1 MLQSV
6 DSTVLTP
13 AQIQLVEY
21 ALRVLMK
28 ISAPGWNDIPI
39 HLQPCFAKYMDRE
52 VWVGGP
58 DLRSL
63 STAAL
68 MIVRDAITRTGEFA
82 QTTD

>member
-6 DSTVLTP
+6 DSTPMVP
-13 AQIQLVEY
+13 VQVQLVEQ

-28 ISAPGWNDIPI
+28 ISAPDWNDIPI

-52 VWVGGP
+52 VWLGGP
-58 DLRSL
+58 DLKSL

-68 MIVRDAITRTGEFA
+68 MIVRDAITRTGEFIE
-82 QTTD
+82 TS